1 MARDLM
7 STKEVAE
14 YLGINDKQVY
24 ALIKQKRIPAS
35 KATGKWVFPRR
46 LIDEWI
52 EGDAQA
58 GLKEARRKSRKMEG
72 ALLATGSNDP
82 VLDMLYGGLRRQY
95 PEFYVFSANIGSTA
109 GLLALEKGFTDI
121 AWSHLLDP
129 ETGEYNIPYL
139 EKLTPSINAV
149 VVNLFY
155 RELGFVVA
163 KGNPLGVAGFEDLMR
178 DDVRFVNRQEGSGTR
193 LLLDY
198 HLEKAGLQR
207 ERIAGYENEVL
218 THAEIGLSILSGEA
232 DMGIAAAAVS
242 ALFGLGFIPIVRERF
257 DMICDQSVFFQ
268 KGVQSL
274 IGVLSGDLF
283 RNRFSDL
290 KGYDFKS
297 AGRILF
303 AKS

>member
-24 ALIKQKRIPAS
+24 ALIKQQRIPAS

-72 ALLATGSNDP
+72 ALLAAGSNDP

-139 EKLTPSINAV
+139 EKLIPSINAV
-149 VVNLFY
+149 VVNLFH
-155 RELGFVVA
+155 RELGFIVA

-178 DDVRFVNRQEGSGTR
+178 DDVRLINRQKGSGTR

-198 HLEKAGLQR
+198 HLEKAGLQQ
-207 ERIAGYENEVL
+207 ERIRGYENEVL

-232 DMGIAAAAVS
+232 DVGIATAAVS
-242 ALFGLGFIPIVRERF
+242 ALFGLGFIPIARERF

-268 KGVQSL
+268 RGVQSL

-283 RNRFSDL
+283 RSRFSDL